1 MNEATRSLAEAEP
14 IALAAYRKIR
24 QHGRT
29 QVVQNLV
36 ELEVEWGDIDG
47 AGSTLGQVD
56 DSEKMNEV
64 QNVAR
69 AAVVNGYKKEALAW
83 ATSQISPRDRALAL
97 IGIAGALLP
106 PAIDSHWTLDS
117 D

>member
-1 MNEATRSLAEAEP
+1 
-14 IALAAYRKIR
+14 
-24 QHGRT
+24 
-29 QVVQNLV
+29 V

>member
-14 IALAAYRKIR
+14 IALAAYRTIR

-36 ELEVEWGDIDG
+36 ELEVELGDIDG
-47 AGSTLGQVD
+47 ASSTLGQVED
-56 DSEKMNEV
+56 DEKMNEV

-69 AAVVNGYKKEALAW
+69 AAVVNGHKKKALAW
-83 ATSQISPRDRALAL
+83 ATSLISPHDRALAL
-97 IGIAGALLP
+97 IGIAGALLSP
-106 PAIDSHWTLDS
+106 VQSTAIGR
-117 D
+117 